1 MAMLL
6 SIINIDV
13 AFLHNQY
20 FQLTITT
27 PVQFLIGARFYKNAY
42 YALKAKSSNMDVLI
56 SLGTSAAYFYSVYN
70 VLFQSMKPKM
80 MMKDLY
86 FEAAAVVITL
96 ILLGKYL
103 ESIAKGKTSEAIKKL
118 MGLQAKTA
126 RVIRNGKEEDI
137 LIDDVEVGDVI
148 VVRPGEKIPVDG
160 KIIGTGTD
168 VAIEAADITL
178 MRGDLRTIPAA
189 IRLSKITMNKIKQN
203 LFWAFFYNILGI
215 PFAAFGLLNPM
226 IAGGAMA
233 FSSVSVVSNSLSIKA
248 FKPMPKEEK
257 IDLELW
263 KNSEWIFENQN
274 KSTIKK

>member
-1 MAMLL
+1 MLL